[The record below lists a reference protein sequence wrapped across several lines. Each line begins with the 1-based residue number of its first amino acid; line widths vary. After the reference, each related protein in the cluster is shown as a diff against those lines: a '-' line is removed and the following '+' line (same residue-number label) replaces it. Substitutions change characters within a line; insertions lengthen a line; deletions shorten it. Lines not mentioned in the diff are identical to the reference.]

1 MIDGVVGVIIWTDT
15 LTVMR
20 AFYSD
25 ILGLELHSEHDN
37 FIFYKWGDMRL
48 GIGIHSK
55 VKGKAVDPYRLMIN
69 LGVQDIFQEYT
80 SLVEKLG
87 TMGVNALIKNML
99 KHVGISI
106 PSGPLSVLFRT
117 LINYNVKHFFSISF

>member
-80 SLVEKLG
+80 SLVEK
-87 TMGVNALIKNML
+87 GVNFLRPPEQEKWGGWVCTFRDPDLNIIQLIQQPK
-99 KHVGISI
+99 V
-106 PSGPLSVLFRT
+106 
-117 LINYNVKHFFSISF
+117 